1 MPGRVC
7 RSVALA
13 VSSCTQADWADSA
26 PPLGSG
32 GDCPSAATRMCSPST
47 TGRARLI
54 ASRSASSR
62 APPAAVM
69 ASMTREEA
77 GRVRTPGVAT
87 APETWTTTSPAL
99 SIPGVAGAGGGR
111 ARPPPPPPAR
121 RRPVEFGR
129 LFGGLVCFE
138 CPIGGPRVPPHPDSG
153 EQHQDDQDSG
163 DRRRPRQQA
172 HGRWF
177 WGLVVVVDG
186 AVVHGFGQG
195 RHPAVSDPTWR
206 VHPLTLRPALSP
218 CLGGEACLWIGA
230 TRRRHLWTAATRHIP
245 LWMGP
250 QP

>member
-1 MPGRVC
+1 MMRWARAGPMPGRVC

-13 VSSCTQADWADSA
+13 VSSRTQADWVDSA

-99 SIPGVAGAGGGR
+99 SVPGVAGPAGVAPGPPAPASAAFSAWSSADCSAAWSASR
-111 ARPPPPPPAR
+111 ARSVAR
-121 RRPVEFGR
+121 
-129 LFGGLVCFE
+129 
-138 CPIGGPRVPPHPDSG
+138 
-153 EQHQDDQDSG
+153 
-163 DRRRPRQQA
+163 
-172 HGRWF
+172 
-177 WGLVVVVDG
+177 
-186 AVVHGFGQG
+186 
-195 RHPAVSDPTWR
+195 
-206 VHPLTLRPALSP
+206 
-218 CLGGEACLWIGA
+218 ACLHTPIPA
-230 TRRRHLWTAATRHIP
+230 SSTRTIRTAATVVDPGSRRMADGSGGSSSSLMALSYTALVKAAI
-245 LWMGP
+245 LR
-250 QP
+250 